1 MSKRRAVKE
10 QPQPEAPTED
20 QVAVRAYEI
29 WVERGRPEGTDRE
42 VWFEAERPPRRST
55 EPDVRP
61 VPVGRN
67 CPPVTTASPLTPG
80 DLPCIDRPSL
90 EHRWTRPRTTPDPHR
105 RDRRGD

>member
-42 VWFEAERPPRRST
+42 VWFEAERRL
-55 EPDVRP
+55 
-61 VPVGRN
+61 N
-67 CPPVTTASPLTPG
+67 
-80 DLPCIDRPSL
+80 
-90 EHRWTRPRTTPDPHR
+90 
-105 RDRRGD
+105 RRGAPQPARR